1 MKSDSGRKIKRNCGK
16 YMLSVKRGVFYKTT
30 RIKAV
35 TPTTHFS
42 RYFLQQ
48 IKILLGMSCAEWLQ
62 SHCQA
67 LCWKLINTVQSA
79 ITGWRKSWKSC
90 NYAIVLFI
98 ERTTILQRNSNSIV
112 HLQWTDS
119 WFLILQMVPLHISIF
134 PGVGF
139 YYIHNVLV
147 CKSNFM
153 EKISRTY

>member
-1 MKSDSGRKIKRNCGK
+1 MKSDSGRKIQRNCGK
-16 YMLSVKRGVFYKTT
+16 YMLGIKSGVFSKTS

-35 TPTTHFS
+35 APTTHFS
-42 RYFLQQ
+42 RYFSQQ

-62 SHCQA
+62 SHFQA

-90 NYAIVLFI
+90 NYTIVLFI
-98 ERTTILQRNSNSIV
+98 ERTTILQRNSKLIV

-119 WFLILQMVPLHISIF
+119 WFLILQMVPLHIFIF
-134 PGVGF
+134 SGVGF
-139 YYIHNVLV
+139 YYIHSVLV

-153 EKISRTY
+153 ETISWT